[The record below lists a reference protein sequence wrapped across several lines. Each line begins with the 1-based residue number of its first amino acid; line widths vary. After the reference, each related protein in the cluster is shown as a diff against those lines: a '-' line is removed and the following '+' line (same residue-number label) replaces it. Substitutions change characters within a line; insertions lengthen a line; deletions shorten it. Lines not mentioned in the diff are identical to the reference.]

1 MVYRAEVAQLVEHHL
16 AKVRVAGSSPVFRST
31 PLLAADANG
40 CLPERVSAPSSSG
53 RTADFESV
61 WRGSNPRGAAS
72 LTHQLAG
79 FPSRRNRPRGG
90 SVRGDV
96 PKWLRGR
103 SAKPLFSGSIP
114 LVASTSPREAAQHIR
129 APAPC
134 SPGRANLLGM
144 PEWRNGR
151 RSGLKIRGPQGRQGS
166 TPCSGT
172 TPHVG
177 RLTTLI
183 VGMRSPGANPGERR

>member
-1 MVYRAEVAQLVEHHL
+1 MAGVVYRAEVAQLVEHHL

-31 PLLAADANG
+31 PLNAADPGRPPARD
-40 CLPERVSAPSSSG
+40 RVSAPSSSG

-96 PKWLRGR
+96 PKWLRGG

-114 LVASTSPREAAQHIR
+114 LVASTLPARSCVAYPRARPPHVSLRALTFWACRSGGMADAADLKSAAR
-129 APAPC
+129 KGVRVRLPAPV
-134 SPGRANLLGM
+134 PL
-144 PEWRNGR
+144 P
-151 RSGLKIRGPQGRQGS
+151 
-166 TPCSGT
+166 
-172 TPHVG
+172 
-177 RLTTLI
+177 TLA
-183 VGMRSPGANPGERR
+183 G